1 MTDTNIYIPA
11 LGNGSTG
18 ENGVHEQIPVK
29 REEEMSL
36 EGLNGTIK
44 SSSDIEESIGNFEGM
59 IQLNGNSS
67 GQGADTSMLSDQSN
81 SLAASKE
88 PEVKMNEPKGST
100 LRKHIATSKN
110 GKHLGPKKVSGTQL
124 KSIKV
129 GNLPRSTSSQVK
141 QSKNCNGQP
150 ATENVAESQGLP
162 EKMKPNK
169 GKKVKPN
176 EAEGIED
183 GKPQRSGMLPSY
195 GFSFKCN
202 ERAEKRREYFSKLE
216 EKFHAKEMEKSDL
229 QAKTKE
235 QQEAE
240 IKMLRKSLKFKATP
254 MPSFYQEPPP
264 KPELKKGLDRGNAAP
279 TEETLVVGDEETLMN
294 TGVYGRAEGA
304 IDEDP
309 STGEQR
315 KGVGYLFPTAPKAVL
330 PEMLTLDDRGKL
342 AKATKK
348 KKIIRFEK
356 YYARVGG
363 YGAGL
368 VDELLREGKRRKVAE
383 RQVKTLRQEN
393 GGLIADMD
401 LLQEEAEEGF
411 VADRKRLEDQVSKVV
426 DDANRAKE
434 KLEVAGTKLT
444 DAEARP
450 SERLVTSGR

>member
-1 MTDTNIYIPA
+1 MTDTNICIPA

-44 SSSDIEESIGNFEGM
+44 SSSDMEESIGNFEGM

-67 GQGADTSMLSDQSN
+67 GQEADTSMFSDQSN

-169 GKKVKPN
+169 GKKVEPN

-216 EKFHAKEMEKSDL
+216 EKIHAKEMEKSDL

-264 KPELKKGLDRGNAAP
+264 KPELKKKP
-279 TEETLVVGDEETLMN
+279 TTRAKSPKFARKDLLSGDSE
-294 TGVYGRAEGA
+294 
-304 IDEDP
+304 
-309 STGEQR
+309 
-315 KGVGYLFPTAPKAVL
+315 
-330 PEMLTLDDRGKL
+330 
-342 AKATKK
+342 
-348 KKIIRFEK
+348 
-356 YYARVGG
+356 
-363 YGAGL
+363 
-368 VDELLREGKRRKVAE
+368 
-383 RQVKTLRQEN
+383 EN
-393 GGLIADMD
+393 GGRNLRASRLSVDEKLIQNNSAKGPSTIQLKKPIRKSLPKLPSQKTNMTSEKNAAASQKIIPMGETDK
-401 LLQEEAEEGF
+401 LESQESKASNNGNPSALQNNAEP
-411 VADRKRLEDQVSKVV
+411 
-426 DDANRAKE
+426 DANPSLIQPSVGYAPEDKDNI
-434 KLEVAGTKLT
+434 LVQDSVAP
-444 DAEARP
+444 EN
-450 SERLVTSGR
+450 